1 MINKALSKSIS
12 SEVLIDFRKKRKESQ
27 TKFWRR
33 FGVTQSRGSRFESGA
48 QIPSPVSMLL
58 KLYMIGVVKDG
69 DLIRVRRGFIING
82 VVKGG

>member
-1 MINKALSKSIS
+1 MINKGSSKFLS

-58 KLYMIGVVKDG
+58 KLYMNGVIKDG
-69 DLIRVRRGFIING
+69 DLIRVRRNFMVTDAI
-82 VVKGG
+82 KGG